1 MLKTKLV
8 SSMVKPFLDDSMDDK
23 REFTSAS
30 MLKNE
35 RLSFQLL
42 YSDPGRED
50 RREFRVKH
58 ARVSVSSELSPY
70 LRLRTVEQVQ
80 TLMPTFDGLY
90 DEDYLR
96 TEPGLYPDPILPLR
110 DHDRVILFGDR
121 LYSIWVDVDPR
132 GNAAEGEY
140 PIRITLTDD
149 DGNEAS
155 QTFTVRILDAFLPE
169 QDFYVTQWFHAD
181 CLANYYNVP
190 VFSQRHWEIVEAFMR
205 TAAENGQ
212 TAIYLPLVTPP
223 LDTAVGGERTTVQLV
238 EITLRNGEYT
248 FGFGKLDRWCDL
260 AVSIG
265 FRFFEVVHLFT
276 QWGAAHAPKV
286 MATVDGE
293 YRKLFGW
300 ETDSLGEEYR
310 TFVRALLRAFLAHM
324 KARGLDAMCRF
335 HISDEPSAEQ
345 LETYRAAKD
354 SVADLLAG
362 YVISDA
368 LSSFDFYEQGIL
380 ETPTPAAD
388 HIQPFLDAHVKHLNV
403 YYCCGQWKKVTNRFV
418 AMPGARTRILGVQM
432 YRNGVEG
439 FLHWGY
445 NFYNNR
451 LSTERVDP
459 WQTNSGDYMV
469 PAGDPF
475 LVYPGMDGTPV
486 ETIRLKQFGEAMQDL
501 RALKLCERLCGAE
514 AVHAVVDRC
523 GPVRFDEYPR
533 DEAYLLELRRQIN
546 EMIAEKTA
554 G

>member
-8 SSMVKPFLDDSMDDK
+8 SSLDKPFLDETIDGK
-23 REFTSAS
+23 CEFTSAS

-42 YSDPGRED
+42 YTDTDDGEYRI
-50 RREFRVKH
+50 KH
-58 ARVSVSSELSPY
+58 ARVSVSSVLEPY

-80 TLMPTFDGLY
+80 TLMPTYLGLY
-90 DEDYLR
+90 DKDYLR

-110 DHDRVILFGDR
+110 DDNRVIVFGTR

-132 GNAAEGEY
+132 GAVDAGEY
-140 PIRITLTDD
+140 PIRIALTDE
-149 DGNEAS
+149 DGSEAS
-155 QTFTVRILDAFLPE
+155 ETFTVTILNADLPE
-169 QDFYVTQWFHAD
+169 QDFYVTQWFHTD
-181 CLANYYNVP
+181 CLANYYDVP

-238 EITLRNGEYT
+238 DVAVRNGQYS
-248 FGFGKLDRWCDL
+248 FGFDKMDHWCDL

-265 FRFFEVVHLFT
+265 FKFFEVVHLFT

-286 MATVDGE
+286 MANVDGS
-293 YRKLFGW
+293 YRRIFGW
-300 ETDSLGEEYR
+300 ETDSLGTEYR
-310 TFVRALLRAFLAHM
+310 TFVRELLKAFLSHM
-324 KARGLDAMCRF
+324 RIRGLDRMCRF

-354 SVADLLAG
+354 SVSDLLEG

-368 LSSFDFYEQGIL
+368 LSSFEFYEQGVL
-380 ETPTPAAD
+380 ETPTPAAN
-388 HIQPFLDAHVKHLNV
+388 HIQPFLDAKVKHLNV
-403 YYCCGQWKKVTNRFV
+403 YYCCGQWEKVTNRFV

-451 LSTERVDP
+451 QSTAHVNP

-469 PAGDPF
+469 PAGDTF
-475 LVYPGMDGTPV
+475 LVYPGMDGRPV

-501 RALKLCERLCGAE
+501 RALKLCETLCGRE
-514 AVHAVVDRC
+514 AVFSVVDRC
-523 GPVRFDEYPR
+523 GPVRFDEYPKG
-533 DEAYLLELRRQIN
+533 ESYLLELRQEVN
-546 EMIAEKTA
+546 KMIAAKTM

>member
-8 SSMVKPFLDDSMDDK
+8 SSLDKPFLDETIDGK
-23 REFTSAS
+23 CEFISAS

-42 YSDPGRED
+42 YTDTNDGEYRI
-50 RREFRVKH
+50 KH
-58 ARVSVSSELSPY
+58 ARVSVSSVLEPY

-80 TLMPTFDGLY
+80 TLMPTYLGLY
-90 DEDYLR
+90 DKDYLR

-110 DHDRVILFGDR
+110 DDNRVIVFGTR

-132 GNAAEGEY
+132 GAVDAGEY
-140 PIRITLTDD
+140 PIRIALTDE
-149 DGNEAS
+149 DGSEAS
-155 QTFTVRILDAFLPE
+155 ETFTVTILNADLPE
-169 QDFYVTQWFHAD
+169 QDFYVTQWFHTD
-181 CLANYYNVP
+181 CLANYYDVP

-238 EITLRNGEYT
+238 DVAVRNGQYS
-248 FGFGKLDRWCDL
+248 FGFDKMDRWCDL

-265 FRFFEVVHLFT
+265 FKFFEVVHLFT

-286 MATVDGE
+286 MANVDGS
-293 YRKLFGW
+293 YRRIFGW
-300 ETDSLGEEYR
+300 ETDALGTEYR
-310 TFVRALLRAFLAHM
+310 TFVRELLKAFLSHM
-324 KARGLDAMCRF
+324 RIRGLDRMCRF

-354 SVADLLAG
+354 SVSDLLEG

-368 LSSFDFYEQGIL
+368 LSSFEFYEQGVL
-380 ETPTPAAD
+380 ETPTPAAN
-388 HIQPFLDAHVKHLNV
+388 HIQPFLDAKVKHLNV
-403 YYCCGQWKKVTNRFV
+403 YYCCGQWEKVTNRFV

-451 LSTERVDP
+451 QSTAHVNP

-469 PAGDPF
+469 PAGDTF
-475 LVYPGMDGTPV
+475 LVYPGMDGRPV

-501 RALKLCERLCGAE
+501 RALKLCETLCGRE
-514 AVHAVVDRC
+514 AVFSVVDRC
-523 GPVRFDEYPR
+523 GPVRFDEYPKG
-533 DEAYLLELRRQIN
+533 ESYLLELRQEVN
-546 EMIAEKTA
+546 KMIAAKTM